1 VIDEASEDDPEFE
14 LNVELNDEL
23 NQKLQEKVNY
33 DTDSHDNRSE
43 YDQEEYVYG
52 SEESDEDSEN

>member
-1 VIDEASEDDPEFE
+1 MIDEASEDDPEFE

-23 NQKLQEKVNY
+23 NQKLYEKVHY
-33 DTDSHDNRSE
+33 DTDSHESLSE
-43 YDQEEYVYG
+43 YDQEECEYG

>member
-23 NQKLQEKVNY
+23 NQKL
-33 DTDSHDNRSE
+33 
-43 YDQEEYVYG
+43 
-52 SEESDEDSEN
+52 